1 MPALRY
7 AQFKSNIARSRELVG
22 LGQAIA
28 GITVGTVDAADM
40 YRAALVQC
48 VAALDSYV
56 HDVVLDY
63 AVDIVKGLRAPGS
76 ASRVGL
82 HISAVSSLTSAA
94 NPVELELRARAA
106 INERLSQD
114 TYQKPE
120 DISKAFT
127 MVGVLS
133 LWVGAFGNA
142 NAAGTV
148 KRNLNLVVGR
158 RNRIVHRCDLDP
170 TGTGAVLPLSDA
182 DALDAMTTVEG
193 AVTGIDA
200 FV

>member
-1 MPALRY
+1 M
-7 AQFKSNIARSRELVG
+7 VG

-63 AVDIVKGLRAPGS
+63 AVEIVKGSRGPGS
-76 ASRVGL
+76 PTRVGL
-82 HISAVSSLTSAA
+82 HISAVGSLTSAQG
-94 NPVELELRARAA
+94 PVELELRARAA
-106 INERLSQD
+106 INERLSQE
-114 TYQKPE
+114 TYQKP
-120 DISKAFT
+120 DDVSKAFA
-127 MVGVLS
+127 MVGIQT
-133 LWVGAFGNA
+133 LWQGAFGH
-142 NAAGTV
+142 AAGTV
-148 KRNLNLVVGR
+148 KRGVSLVVGR

-170 TGTGAVLPLSDA
+170 AGTGTVLPISDV
-182 DALDAMTTVEG
+182 DAIDAIDTIAA
-193 AVTGIDA
+193 AVAGIDS